1 MRPRAHRTDSL
12 ETQPLLLPTD
22 VPARVA
28 SWTAWLF
35 LAVFAAGIAFACTV
49 RFPET
54 VSAPF
59 VLEPGPGADPLVR
72 LTVPESAFARLKA
85 GQEIRLR
92 YNAYPYQR
100 YGSAA
105 ASLDGISPAAVDAA
119 GGAALP
125 ATGMLQAGPAG
136 HIVEPRPGMRGEAQ
150 ILIGRRTLLQK
161 LLEPMSG
168 KSDHVRNRPNHETP
182 R

>member
-1 MRPRAHRTDSL
+1 MRPRTHPTDSL

-35 LAVFAAGIAFACTV
+35 LAVFAAAIVFACTV
-49 RFPET
+49 RLPET
-54 VSAPF
+54 VSASF
-59 VLEPGPGADPLVR
+59 VLEPGQGSDQLVR
-72 LTVPESAFARLKA
+72 LTVPESAFARLKP
-85 GQEIRLR
+85 GQEVRLR

-105 ASLDGISPAAVDAA
+105 AILDRITPAAVDS
-119 GGAALP
+119 ALHSAVH
-125 ATGMLQAGPAG
+125 ATGILQAGPAG
-136 HIVEPRPGMRGEAQ
+136 HTVEPRPGMRGEAR
-150 ILIGRRTLLQK
+150 ILIGRKTLFQK
-161 LLEPMSG
+161 VLEPLSG
-168 KSDHVRNRPNHETP
+168 MPDRDR

>member
-1 MRPRAHRTDSL
+1 MKPRTHTTDSL

-35 LAVFAAGIAFACTV
+35 LAVFAAGIVFACTV
-49 RFPET
+49 RLPET
-54 VSAPF
+54 VSASF

-72 LTVPESAFARLKA
+72 LTVPESAFARLKP
-85 GQEIRLR
+85 GQEVRLR
-92 YNAYPYQR
+92 YNSYPYQR

-105 ASLDGISPAAVDAA
+105 AILDRISPAAVDSAE
-119 GGAALP
+119 GSALP

-136 HIVEPRPGMRGEAQ
+136 HLIEPRPGMRGEAR
-150 ILIGRRTLLQK
+150 IVIGRRTLLQK
-161 LLEPMSG
+161 ALEPLNGPPRHVG
-168 KSDHVRNRPNHETP
+168 K
-182 R
+182 

>member
-1 MRPRAHRTDSL
+1 MRPRTHTTDSL

-35 LAVFAAGIAFACTV
+35 LAVFAAGIVFACTI
-49 RFPET
+49 RLPET

-59 VLEPGPGADPLVR
+59 VLEPGQGAEPSVR
-72 LTVPESAFARLKA
+72 LTVPESAFARLKP
-85 GQEIRLR
+85 GQEVRLR
-92 YNAYPYQR
+92 YGAYPYQR

-105 ASLDGISPAAVDAA
+105 ATLDRISPAAVD
-119 GGAALP
+119 GAEGSAVP

-136 HIVEPRPGMRGEAQ
+136 HRIEPRPGMRGEAR
-150 ILIGRRTLLQK
+150 IVIGRRTLLQK
-161 LLEPMSG
+161 ALEPLNGAPGHVG
-168 KSDHVRNRPNHETP
+168 K
-182 R
+182 